1 MVTINSKKKAGKAV
15 LWILAA
21 LMLIVALF
29 LISVAIVF
37 SVGGDAPSVFGY
49 NIYLVKTD
57 AFDVVSNGDAIIT
70 ENVNPDEINSGNI
83 VIFSE
88 DDRVI
93 IGEMQ
98 SGTLDEG
105 IYSFSVKD
113 ENGALHTLTQSQI
126 IGKAMYV
133 SPILGTVVGFV
144 SSPLGMLMIA
154 IIPCVI
160 IIAFEIYKLFHKD
173 DDEPII
179 EPIKK
184 QEEIPTYIPRSKSSA
199 AETYR
204 KNMNPE
210 QRAVEKPNHPQGGF
224 SATNVDDLPKY
235 APYKRSRQDYAN
247 DDVLFTGPQ
256 KKKQSDRRE
265 QMPLSQKKLNE
276 AIAATKAEHELAER
290 QKTSSASMAEAINNV
305 QKNKQAELIRDETEV
320 EEEGVVIAS
329 EESEPIKTY
338 TPKPQPRFLQ
348 HNSQRMESNDNSA
361 RLDELLN
368 DDDDN
373 DEGFSIDDILNSL
386 GKK

>member
-1 MVTINSKKKAGKAV
+1 MIIINSERKAGKV
-15 LWILAA
+15 ILWIIAA
-21 LMLIVALF
+21 LMLIAALF
-29 LISVAIVF
+29 LISVAVVF

-70 ENVNPDEINSGNI
+70 EKVNPDEINSGNI

-88 DDRVI
+88 NDSVI
-93 IGEMQ
+93 IGETQ
-98 SGTLDEG
+98 SGTLNEG
-105 IYSFSVKD
+105 IYSFSIKD

-154 IIPCVI
+154 IIPCFI

-184 QEEIPTYIPRSKSSA
+184 QEEVPTYIPRSKSSA
-199 AETYR
+199 AEAYK

-210 QRAVEKPNHPQGGF
+210 QCAAKPNLPQGGF

-256 KKKQSDRRE
+256 KKKQPNRRE

-290 QKTSSASMAEAINNV
+290 RKTSAVSMAEAIKNV
-305 QKNKQAELIRDETEV
+305 QEDKPSEIIREEIEV
-320 EEEGVVIAS
+320 KEEVVVKAP

-338 TPKPQPRFLQ
+338 TPKPQPKFLRP
-348 HNSQRMESNDNSA
+348 NSQRAENNDNSA
-361 RLDELLN
+361 SLDQLLN
-368 DDDDN
+368 ADDDN